1 MYEKL
6 FFLVATILSSYLLK
20 AGGIFKE
27 KEANTFINFVIYFA
41 LPLTVVESIRN
52 LKSGKEVVEVVG
64 FAWGVILFSFLLSA
78 LVGRV
83 LKLPD
88 KTFKSF
94 VLVCSLGNTAFLGY
108 PYAYAVFGDEGL
120 RYAIL
125 YDQLGSFLA
134 VITLGLFVSTGKFSL
149 REVLTFPPFWG
160 LVAGFLLIGR
170 EIPSYIDRF
179 LEVSADSLIPVIL
192 FSLGLKLDL
201 RGIRESITLGTLA
214 TGIKMVV
221 VPLGVLLLLKA
232 LGLNQLHHRVIL
244 LESSMPAMVMSA
256 VIAIKYGLDERLAV
270 SAVMLGVFA
279 SFFTVP
285 IILSYL

>member
-285 IILSYL
+285 VILSYL